1 MPNRTLAERIASAPS
16 VGVAAADYATEFM
29 KVAPSNDRAAL
40 IDLVAAILDA
50 AHRLREATVMPARY
64 HMTVTYRPAHASL
77 VTMFDLTTFAGLQ
90 GDVCREV
97 AARPGGTLTVR
108 IVNLVDGATIYSY
121 DKKFFE
127 RTVDYKA
134 VAHWRAV
141 IESSELIR
149 LCMERRT

>member
-1 MPNRTLAERIASAPS
+1 MTNRTLAERIASAPS

-50 AHRLREATVMPARY
+50 AHRLREATVLPARY
-64 HMTVTYRPAHASL
+64 HMTVTYRPDRASL
-77 VTMFDLTTFAGLQ
+77 VTMFDLTTFAALQ

-97 AARPGGTLTVR
+97 AARPDGLLSTR
-108 IVNLVDGATIYSY
+108 IVNLVDGLTAYSF
-121 DKKFFE
+121 DMKFAG

-141 IESSELIR
+141 IESSELVR
-149 LCMERRT
+149 LCMEKRT